1 MSYVLTIFLG
11 LFLANSD
18 ELTPIHIWLIE
29 FCVLAVISCII
40 TFHNEK

>member
-1 MSYVLTIFLG
+1 MSYVFMIFLG
-11 LFLANSD
+11 LFLVNSD

-29 FCVLAVISCII
+29 FFVLAVISCII

>member
-18 ELTPIHIWLIE
+18 ELTPIRIWLIE
-29 FCVLAVISCII
+29 FFALAVIACII
-40 TFHNEK
+40 TFRDEK